1 MGLAL
6 WGHRR
11 KDHSPPVEERALTS
25 VDLPWMAPPT
35 AAGIAVTPEG
45 ALRLVDVLACVR
57 LLAESASILPLKAY
71 RRTEDGREP
80 YTGRL
85 ADLLERP
92 SPATCQ
98 ANLIAQ
104 TVASMAMRGN
114 AYWGLFR
121 NGEGVVEQLA
131 ILPPDRVAVELMA
144 GEPLYSISGAHGV
157 TTHGADQVLHFKGV
171 SIDGITGLSPLG
183 QAREALGLA
192 AAVEETTSALFAN
205 QAAPRGVL
213 TVAAGPGEDE
223 SMENLRA
230 GFSARHGGSRNA
242 GRVAVMTGDVG
253 FTAVSLSPGDAE
265 LVAQRKLS

>member
-11 KDHSPPVEERALTS
+11 RDHSPPVEERALTT
-25 VDLPWMAPPT
+25 VDLPWLAQPT

-131 ILPPDRVAVELMA
+131 ILPPDRVAVELVGGSPM
-144 GEPLYSISGAHGV
+144 YTVSGAHGV
-157 TTHGADQVLHFKGV
+157 TSHGADLREGGSNDPGNGRALCRPCHR
-171 SIDGITGLSPLG
+171 TT
-183 QAREALGLA
+183 EAL
-192 AAVEETTSALFAN
+192 
-205 QAAPRGVL
+205 
-213 TVAAGPGEDE
+213 
-223 SMENLRA
+223 
-230 GFSARHGGSRNA
+230 
-242 GRVAVMTGDVG
+242 
-253 FTAVSLSPGDAE
+253 AVSTLRS
-265 LVAQRKLS
+265 